1 MVLISTIICLIFFV
15 QCLLLSS
22 ALMKREKKTK
32 QNKTKQIKYF
42 QIKKNV
48 ENIKSEM
55 RFILTSK
62 SWSFA
67 INRAATVA
75 EVVVVAAAAV
85 DQAVA
90 IVTIIVAVEIV
101 ITVIWDRVQCIMATM
116 AVAVEAA
123 TIGTI
128 AEILTCQTYNR

>member
-1 MVLISTIICLIFFV
+1 
-15 QCLLLSS
+15 
-22 ALMKREKKTK
+22 
-32 QNKTKQIKYF
+32 
-42 QIKKNV
+42 
-48 ENIKSEM
+48 M

-75 EVVVVAAAAV
+75 EVVVVAAAAAAV
-85 DQAVA
+85 DLAVA
-90 IVTIIVAVEIV
+90 TVTIIAAAEIV

-116 AVAVEAA
+116 AAEVAVEAA
-123 TIGTI
+123 TTGTI

>member
-1 MVLISTIICLIFFV
+1 
-15 QCLLLSS
+15 
-22 ALMKREKKTK
+22 
-32 QNKTKQIKYF
+32 
-42 QIKKNV
+42 
-48 ENIKSEM
+48 M

-75 EVVVVAAAAV
+75 EVVVVAAAAAAV
-85 DQAVA
+85 DQAAVA
-90 IVTIIVAVEIV
+90 IVTIIAAAEIV

-116 AVAVEAA
+116 AAAAVVEAA
-123 TIGTI
+123 TTGTI